1 MFAIMTRRDRDNAGV
16 HHKRTASVGWTE
28 APDNSAP
35 DAPRQPQPGAA
46 MPSNARRIPVDATL
60 RRLVPDTKTAPPG
73 RE

>member
-1 MFAIMTRRDRDNAGV
+1 MTRRDRDNAGV

-35 DAPRQPQPGAA
+35 DAPRQPQPG
-46 MPSNARRIPVDATL
+46 RIPVDAAL
-60 RRLVPDTKTAPPG
+60 RSLVPDTKTAPPG